1 MNDLIKMRI
10 FGLLFET
17 SQQVTN
23 QEMNEAYGEFL
34 EHIEGVSSGTDYAN
48 IHRTLNATRIEIASL
63 APATLYGQWE
73 KCLEKSVSTKSN
85 GYC

>member
-1 MNDLIKMRI
+1 MLMNDLIKMRI

-34 EHIEGVSSGTDYAN
+34 
-48 IHRTLNATRIEIASL
+48 
-63 APATLYGQWE
+63 
-73 KCLEKSVSTKSN
+73 
-85 GYC
+85 